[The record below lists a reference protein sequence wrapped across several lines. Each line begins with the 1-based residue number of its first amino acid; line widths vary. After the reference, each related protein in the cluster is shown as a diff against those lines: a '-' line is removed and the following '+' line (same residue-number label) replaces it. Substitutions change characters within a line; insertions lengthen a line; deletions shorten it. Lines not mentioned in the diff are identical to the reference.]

1 MSKLE
6 ERDDEREQY
15 SRRNSLRF
23 WTDITEEKGKNTD
36 AIAVSCAEKLGVKIK
51 PEDICRSHR
60 VGKKWLI
67 NTGQFWLNLY
77 DTGRVKRF

>member
-6 ERDDEREQY
+6 EREDEREQY

-23 WTDITEEKGKNTD
+23 WTDITEEKEENTD
-36 AIAVSCAEKLGVKIK
+36 AIAVSCAEKLRVKIK
-51 PEDICRSHR
+51 PEDICISHR

-77 DTGRVKRF
+77 DTERVKRF

>member
-1 MSKLE
+1 MSILE
-6 ERDDEREQY
+6 EREDEREQY

-23 WTDITEEKGKNTD
+23 WTDITEEKGENTD
-36 AIAVSCAEKLGVKIK
+36 AIAVSCAEKLGVKIE

-60 VGKKWLI
+60 VGKKVVDK
-67 NTGQFWLNLY
+67 FWLNLY